1 MIVTGAAATLSY
13 TLMHSAHDV
22 LEAVVA
28 MVAALAPSITGAA
41 GVSGPTFVM
50 GAVIP
55 WES

>member
-1 MIVTGAAATLSY
+1 
-13 TLMHSAHDV
+13 MHSAHDV